1 VFNEFGKRDKMF
13 NDKGK
18 ATNSQFLYYMI
29 GDVNDV
35 DELNRTIL
43 DIGLNVVNENKEARD
58 KLLGI

>member
-1 VFNEFGKRDKMF
+1 
-13 NDKGK
+13 
-18 ATNSQFLYYMI
+18 MI

-35 DELNRTIL
+35 NELNRTIL

>member
-1 VFNEFGKRDKMF
+1 MF

-29 GDVNDV
+29 GDVENI

-43 DIGLNVVNENKEARD
+43 EIGLNVVNENKEARD